1 MSTPELELKLPNQ
14 MNYTIYIPVYT
25 YDGVVYKGLDATFN
39 MAAAKSRL
47 KSVLPD
53 AWKLSIPEMKDHFTK
68 VRCGLAIVD
77 LKQGLA
83 SPTWV
88 EFSPNDL
95 TA

>member
-1 MSTPELELKLPNQ
+1 MPVQEPELKLPNE
-14 MNYTIYIPVYT
+14 MFYTIYIPVYT
-25 YDGVVYKGLDATFN
+25 YDGVLYKGLDATFN

-47 KSVLPD
+47 KSALPD

-77 LKQGLA
+77 IKQGLN
-83 SPTWV
+83 STTWV

-95 TA
+95 TS